1 MMFLEDCSY
10 MVRMFFTNML
20 DSKVVNY
27 ETELYGLTHVFP
39 EARGG
44 NRFGVAGLVEEFAY

>member
-1 MMFLEDCSY
+1 

-27 ETELYGLTHVFP
+27 ETELYGLPHVFP